1 MRTSHSVFQKVI
13 RPSTGCARGRG
24 PWRPT
29 CATGSPCAGLGT
41 RDPVTPPRPRPYLL
55 VLGGPLQARGRPR
68 GHASGAQ
75 GPLPGC
81 PRPRVPAAPP
91 PRPGQCGP
99 DTRAGPSCGAGM
111 LMRATVAAEEAL
123 WASGPSAGKPFRR
136 PLSPGNPLRFPPPRS
151 PQPAPH
157 QPCAGLD
164 PAASLPGDQA
174 GGDGSVRVRNGG
186 ERGARRRGALV
197 FSSLLSLSGR
207 QEVRCRSPCG
217 ETSMVSDLCGRP
229 VLSLSPPGRFFLS
242 SLQPQS
248 WGQLLGRV
256 PSALPQSLQRRLPC
270 GRTYTRLAPVLL
282 QAPGLPLRDH
292 PPLVLC
298 PSPSKRPSF
307 PLSVRP
313 RSLDL
318 HRDSWNTSTSL

>member
-151 PQPAPH
+151 PHPAPH

-229 VLSLSPPGRFFLS
+229 VLSLSPAWPLLAQFSAASVMGTDPGQSPIGPSTVSPEEKTSLWENVHPLS
-242 SLQPQS
+242 ARAAAGPGPSPE
-248 WGQLLGRV
+248 GP
-256 PSALPQSLQRRLPC
+256 PSAC
-270 GRTYTRLAPVLL
+270 
-282 QAPGLPLRDH
+282 
-292 PPLVLC
+292 LV
-298 PSPSKRPSF
+298 PF
-307 PLSVRP
+307 
-313 RSLDL
+313 
-318 HRDSWNTSTSL
+318 TF